1 MPTIKILDNLSAD
14 LMVVAPTPDSAFA
27 KYLKGDLAILLAA
40 PELVKAIP
48 KPLAPGQDLALSF
61 GLNFSN
67 ALEFGAANTEWTLG
81 TSFRAQLGVTAA
93 APSSLFDHEHFG
105 EPIGVPE
112 GKAYVWFS
120 FQPALKL
127 GVAGGE
133 SDLSFGFNAGTSI
146 DVRCCR
152 LFAAGPGARTMGD
165 TLAEVLRTFSI
176 PGDVQDLA
184 AMPDGAV
191 SAVTGTGS
199 FQISGSFDLATAINP
214 LATPKLPLV
223 GSPLSLNA
231 GASLDV
237 GARVRISGEYQIR
250 AQKTDSNTVRLG
262 LYKRAG
268 TQFTFDVNASAG
280 VSAISFTKDLFSVL
294 MKAISKDPA
303 ADARQL
309 SDAGLSD
316 AQIGAIQDAIQAGIN
331 RSLSVALEFQFSA
344 LRSDEAAFLYEIK
357 LDQLTHDSTLAV
369 HHALDGDFSGL
380 TGLRDLSL
388 PGITPVR
395 NITNELRKRG
405 VSLRVNLLGIVNTIS
420 ISELVR
426 SGSVTF
432 EPISGALVIA
442 DKVSSEKISV
452 SSRPLE
458 ADGQKLRKAVFES
471 LMVTAAYNASRLT
484 VSHEFT
490 ASQSYF
496 EFHQTTNNRTMA
508 DNLDAVVALG
518 LLSPDERRAALQG
531 ITQFGTS
538 TVLLET
544 DFDPTAFRAL
554 FVDAAGKPRPQEVY
568 ERIGR
573 DAMLALVA
581 GDPDDFRHIPLASDQ
596 LWGKL
601 RASGQ
606 PGFPFVL
613 PAPLNQGVQLG
624 VIRSDYTLIV
634 WWAESMALAARSLV
648 EMESFL
654 KTVQPAGLQENNE
667 FRKRRKALID
677 ALGDAVAGN
686 QSTFGDPWGLLA
698 MDAAAGRLANARAV
712 VVSPILARSLMRPL
726 RAVAANG

>member
-14 LMVVAPTPDSAFA
+14 LVVVAPTADSAFS

-40 PELVKAIP
+40 PELAKAMP
-48 KPLAPGQDLALSF
+48 KPLAPGRNFALNF
-61 GLNFSN
+61 GLNFTN
-67 ALEFGAANTEWTLG
+67 ALEFGAANTEWTIG
-81 TSFRAQLGVTAA
+81 TAFHAQAGVTAM
-93 APSSLFDHEHFG
+93 APSSLFDQEHFG
-105 EPIGVPE
+105 EPILVPD
-112 GKAYVWFS
+112 GMAYVWFS
-120 FQPALKL
+120 FQPTIKL
-127 GVAGGE
+127 GIAGGE
-133 SDLSFGFNAGTSI
+133 GDLSFGFNAGTSI
-146 DVRCCR
+146 DVRSCR
-152 LFAAGPGARTMGD
+152 LFPVGPGAQTMGASI
-165 TLAEVLRTFSI
+165 AEVIRTFSI
-176 PGDVQDLA
+176 PGDVEDLVR
-184 AMPDGAV
+184 MPEGAV

-199 FQISGSFDLATAINP
+199 FQISGSFDVAAAVNP

-237 GARVRISGEYQIR
+237 GARIRISGEYQIR
-250 AQKTDSNTVRLG
+250 AQKVAATTVRLG

-280 VSAISFTKDLFSVL
+280 ISANSFSKDLFSVL
-294 MKAISKDPA
+294 MKKISSDPA
-303 ADARQL
+303 ADAQQL
-309 SDAGLSD
+309 SDAGLSEP
-316 AQIGAIQDAIQAGIN
+316 QIGAIQDAVQAGIN

-344 LRSDEAAFLYEIK
+344 LRSNEAAFLYDIR
-357 LDQLTHDSTLAV
+357 LDQLNHESALAV

-380 TGLRDLSL
+380 TGLQDLSM

-395 NITNELRKRG
+395 SITNELRKRG
-405 VSLRVNLLGIVNTIS
+405 VSMRVNLLGIVNAIS
-420 ISELVR
+420 ISELVK

-484 VSHEFT
+484 LSQEFT

-496 EFHQTTNNRTMA
+496 EFHQTTNSRTMA
-508 DNLDAVVALG
+508 DNLDAIVAMG
-518 LLSPDERRAALQG
+518 LMTRDERRDALAG
-531 ITQFGTS
+531 TTQFGNS
-538 TVLLET
+538 TLLLET
-544 DFDPTAFRAL
+544 AFDPGAFRAL
-554 FVDAAGKPRPQEVY
+554 FVDAAGKPRPQEDY

-581 GDPDDFRHIPLASDQ
+581 GDPDDFRHIPLANDE
-596 LWGKL
+596 LWRKL

-606 PGFPFVL
+606 PGFPFIL

-634 WWAESMALAARSLV
+634 WWAGSMALAARSLV

-654 KTVQPAGLQENNE
+654 KTVDPAGLHENND
-667 FRKRRKALID
+667 FKKRRKALID
-677 ALGDAVAGN
+677 TLGDAVAGN

-698 MDAAAGRLANARAV
+698 MDAAAGRLSDARAV
-712 VVSPILARSLMRPL
+712 VVSPRLARALMRPQK
-726 RAVAANG
+726 AVAANG